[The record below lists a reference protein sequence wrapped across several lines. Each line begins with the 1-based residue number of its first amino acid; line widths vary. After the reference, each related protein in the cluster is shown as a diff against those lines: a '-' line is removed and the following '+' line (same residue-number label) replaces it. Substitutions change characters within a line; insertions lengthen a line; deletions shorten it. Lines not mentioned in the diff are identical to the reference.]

1 MILAIRQ
8 PSDQLAV
15 SPAAVLQTAQDLTP
29 TPVNPSSPES
39 DTTII
44 ASPAVKPEF
53 AARLVE
59 AKAKAKIWQS
69 DARLKAI
76 VVSFKS
82 DEELKNAKENFV
94 FGSSRDLYNW
104 WTMAYSGE
112 HAQTVRALVPR
123 EDLLGTTL
131 ADIPDE
137 HLLSDY
143 QQAHQLI
150 RAKFGQKL
158 PQQATVSAKLMVG
171 PPQDFLWWTLT
182 YQGTEGVQTYRF
194 NPKTLEL
201 TEL

>member
-1 MILAIRQ
+1 M
-8 PSDQLAV
+8 
-15 SPAAVLQTAQDLTP
+15 
-29 TPVNPSSPES
+29 
-39 DTTII
+39 
-44 ASPAVKPEF
+44 PAVKPEF